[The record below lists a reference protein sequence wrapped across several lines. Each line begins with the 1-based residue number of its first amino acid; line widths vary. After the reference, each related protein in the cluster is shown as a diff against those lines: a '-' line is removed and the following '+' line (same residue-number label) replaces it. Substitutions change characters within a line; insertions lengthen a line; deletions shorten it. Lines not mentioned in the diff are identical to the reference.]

1 MNDNNNLNND
11 EISNTNESPKIGE
24 KILEQLG
31 NESIVN
37 NTEFKEAI
45 SPTTSIQ
52 TNTSSLNNLEEQ
64 QLQYGNAYTD
74 HQTQKKEE

>member
-24 KILEQLG
+24 KILEQLE

-45 SPTTSIQ
+45 SPTASI
-52 TNTSSLNNLEEQ
+52 
-64 QLQYGNAYTD
+64 
-74 HQTQKKEE
+74 